1 MDTAERVGTRVAGA
15 RKARRWTQRELADRA
30 HVSYSLVTKV
40 ESGHAAASPAF
51 IGAIARALRVDVPR
65 ITGQPYE
72 EPGRGRSARL
82 LRTVDSL
89 RSALDRWDA
98 PSEDTPPRAVADLAA
113 DVQHVSDL
121 GRAAN
126 YVAIGETLPALL
138 DDLSVAVHS
147 ASESEQPRLYALL
160 AEAYSGASSIA
171 NLLGLLDLRDR
182 VVDRIDNASQ
192 ASDEPLRP
200 LRVRWQRSA
209 SMMAGANYATA
220 LALMER
226 TRRELGDDPAAMD
239 LPTLSLYGSL
249 HLRSAILSARAAKT
263 EGAGLARQA
272 WEHIDAARDV
282 ADLMGMDRDD
292 MGLAFGPS
300 NVAQHEV
307 SVAVE
312 LEEGA
317 EAVKRGRATRLGATV
332 PTSRRGHFSIDLA
345 RGYYLNGDN
354 HGALRALQQARR
366 VAPQQVRHHPMV
378 RETALAIAA
387 NSRGS
392 EELTALL
399 SWLGM

>member
-1 MDTAERVGTRVAGA
+1 MDTAERVGTRVAAA
-15 RKARRWTQRELADRA
+15 RKARHLTQRQLAERA

-51 IGAIARALRVDVPR
+51 IGAVARALRVDVPR

-82 LRTVDSL
+82 LRTVDEI
-89 RSALDRWDA
+89 RAALDRWDT
-98 PSEDTPPRAVADLAA
+98 PSEDAPPRTARELAA

-126 YVAIGETLPALL
+126 YVAIGETLPSLL
-138 DDLSVAVHS
+138 DDLSIAVHN
-147 ASESEQPRLYALL
+147 APAEQQPRLYALL

-182 VVDRIDNASQ
+182 VVDRIDTASQ
-192 ASDEPLRP
+192 KGDEPLRP
-200 LRVRWQRSA
+200 YRVRWQRSA
-209 SMMAGANYATA
+209 SLMAASSYQTA
-220 LALMER
+220 LSLMDR
-226 TRRELGDDPAAMD
+226 TRRDLGDDPAAMD
-239 LPTLSLYGSL
+239 LPTMSLYGSL

-263 EGAGLARQA
+263 EGPARARQA
-272 WEHIDAARDV
+272 WEHIDAAREV
-282 ADLMGMDRDD
+282 ADVMGTDRDD

-300 NVAQHEV
+300 NVAQHGV

-317 EAVKRGRATRLGATV
+317 EAVKRGRAARLGATV
-332 PTSRRGHFSIDLA
+332 PASRRGHFYIDLA
-345 RGYYLNGDN
+345 RGYYLNGDH

-366 VAPQQVRHHPMV
+366 IAPQQVRHHPMV

-392 EELTALL
+392 EDLTALL
-399 SWLGM
+399 SWLGL

>member
-1 MDTAERVGTRVAGA
+1 MDTVERVGTRVAAA
-15 RKARRWTQRELADRA
+15 RKARQWTQRQLADRA

-51 IGAIARALRVDVPR
+51 IGAVARALRVDVPR

-82 LRTVDSL
+82 LRTVDAI
-89 RSALDRWDA
+89 RAALDRWDT
-98 PSEDTPPRAVADLAA
+98 PSEDAQPRTVGELAD

-138 DDLSVAVHS
+138 DELSIAVHS
-147 ASESEQPRLYALL
+147 APADQQPRLYALL

-182 VVDRIDNASQ
+182 VVDRIDQASQ
-192 ASDEPLRP
+192 DSDEPLRP
-200 LRVRWQRSA
+200 MRVRWQRSA
-209 SMMAGANYATA
+209 SLMAASSYGTA
-220 LALMER
+220 LTLMDR
-226 TRRELGDDPAAMD
+226 TRHDLGDDPADMD

-263 EGAGLARQA
+263 EGPGRARQA
-272 WEHIDAARDV
+272 WDHIGAAREI

-300 NVAQHEV
+300 NVSQHEV

-332 PTSRRGHFSIDLA
+332 PTSRRGHFYIDLA
-345 RGYYLNGDN
+345 RGYYLNGDY
-354 HGALRALQQARR
+354 HRALHALQQARR
-366 VAPQQVRHHPMV
+366 IAPQQVRHHPMV

-387 NSRGS
+387 NSRAS
-392 EELTALL
+392 EELTTLL
-399 SWLGM
+399 AWLGL